1 MGGLSLVFSGQGM
14 QHPQMLPWLDEQRIE
29 GMPGWRRALEDP
41 AWAARNANAQPLLTA
56 VALAAWQDLA
66 PLLPRPEAIAGYSV
80 GELAAFAV
88 AGVFDAQTA
97 QTLAVQRAAAM
108 DRCPSGG
115 LVAVSNLAPDSIAI
129 LCTATG
135 CHVAIENGFDAV
147 VLGGPR
153 DALLVMQAQA
163 EAAGAHCTP
172 LRVEVPSH
180 TPAMRP
186 AAEAFATLLASLP
199 LHAPTLPLFS
209 NASGARLWNAPQA
222 AEALAAQI
230 ARTVRWAACMDQ
242 IHARRVTCVLEIGPG
257 AALARLWN
265 QRHPDVPARSVDEFR
280 SVAAIVDWVA
290 RQTGHG

>member
-1 MGGLSLVFSGQGM
+1 MSGLALVFSGQGM
-14 QHPQMLPWLDEQRIE
+14 QHPQMLPWLDEQRIVE
-29 GMPGWRRALEDP
+29 MPGWRKALEDP

-56 VALAAWQDLA
+56 VSLAAWQDLV
-66 PLLPRPEAIAGYSV
+66 PLLPRPEAVAGYSV

-97 QTLAVQRAAAM
+97 RALAVQRAAAM
-108 DRCPSGG
+108 DRCPAGG
-115 LVAVSNLAPDSIAI
+115 LVAVSGLAPDAI
-129 LCTATG
+129 EALCTATA

-153 DALLVMQAQA
+153 EALAAMQTQA

-180 TPAMRP
+180 TPAMQP
-186 AAEAFATLLASLP
+186 AAEAFAALLAGLP
-199 LHAPTLPLFS
+199 LRAPTVPLFS
-209 NASGARLWNAPQA
+209 NASGERLWNAPQA
-222 AEALAAQI
+222 AHALAAQI

-280 SVAAIVDWVA
+280 SVAAIVAWVA
-290 RQTGHG
+290 RQTRQG